1 MIQRIQ
7 SIYFLLAALLAAFS
21 AVFFWVKSVLP
32 QLCAEGECAF
42 PTWGVATFSI
52 QLITALLPLIAIF
65 LYKNRGV
72 QVLMGSFAR
81 LFVVAALGFLYVALM
96 ETVPVLYHCL
106 TMIPMLLSFVLLQLA
121 TRAIKRDEELVRA
134 ADRIR

>member
-7 SIYFLLAALLAAFS
+7 SVYFLLATVFAGFS
-21 AVFFWVKSVLP
+21 AASFWVKSIQP
-32 QLCAEGECAF
+32 QFCAGDGCVF
-42 PTWGVATFSI
+42 PAWGVATFSI
-52 QLITALLPLIAIF
+52 QLIAALLPLIAIF

-72 QVLMGSFAR
+72 QVLVGSFSR
-81 LFVVAALGFLYVALM
+81 LLIVAALGFLYVALM
-96 ETVPVLYHCL
+96 GIAPVLDYCL
-106 TMIPMLLSFVLLQLA
+106 TMIPMLLAFVLLQLA